1 MQKLLLLAAST
12 ILVLSSCASVPTGD
26 PALDVKLKSFP
37 PPPSNAASV
46 YIFRDTAP
54 LGYGAAAKRSVFID
68 NVKVGDTAPGYY
80 IHRYVRPGQRAIS
93 VDSDYDANYVDL
105 DVESGGVYFV
115 EIYPRLTLTAA
126 FGVKQVS
133 EAEGKRGV
141 LGANL
146 TR

>member
-54 LGYGAAAKRSVFID
+54 LGYGAAAAGIAGDMVASGALSPDAEELIIELD
-68 NVKVGDTAPGYY
+68 N
-80 IHRYVRPGQRAIS
+80 GQVIS
-93 VDSDYDANYVDL
+93 VTQEPGA
-105 DVESGGVYFV
+105 E
-115 EIYPRLTLTAA
+115 RLTRGDLVWVVR
-126 FGVKQVS
+126 GS
-133 EAEGKRGV
+133 ER
-141 LGANL
+141 
-146 TR
+146 TRVIERTE

>member
-1 MQKLLLLAAST
+1 MQKLLLLAQST

-37 PPPSNAASV
+37 PPPSNTASV

-68 NVKVGDTAPGYY
+68 NVKVGDTARILHPS
-80 IHRYVRPGQRAIS
+80 HVRPGRQAIS

-133 EAEGKRGV
+133 EAEGKREF
-141 LGANL
+141 LEPI
-146 TR
+146 

>member
-1 MQKLLLLAAST
+1 M
-12 ILVLSSCASVPTGD
+12 
-26 PALDVKLKSFP
+26 
-37 PPPSNAASV
+37 
-46 YIFRDTAP
+46 
-54 LGYGAAAKRSVFID
+54 
-68 NVKVGDTAPGYY
+68 
-80 IHRYVRPGQRAIS
+80 RPGQRAIS